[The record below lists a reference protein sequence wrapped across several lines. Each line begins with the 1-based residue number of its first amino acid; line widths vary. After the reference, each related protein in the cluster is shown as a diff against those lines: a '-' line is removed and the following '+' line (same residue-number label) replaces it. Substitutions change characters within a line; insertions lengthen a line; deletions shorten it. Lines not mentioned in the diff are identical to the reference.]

1 MFETKGKRKIMHK
14 IKMNNYLS
22 VVKGK
27 TFPLDAVT
35 QKCAFIGRSSSGKT
49 YGAGKFVE
57 ELLEHNLQT
66 VIIDPVGVWYG
77 LRMNADG
84 KAKGYSIPIFGGEHG
99 DVPLPAH
106 SGILIAN
113 LIVERGISA
122 ILDVSYMR
130 KGERKQFI
138 TDFAEQFFH
147 LKKKNRSAVHLVI
160 EEAQTI
166 IPQRTMHGEERMLGA
181 MEDIVKLGRNYGI
194 GITIISQRPQSVHK
208 DCLNQ
213 TEALFAFQLNAVH
226 ERKAIKEWV
235 EENCFDQKT
244 QVEKLSTLEVGECFL
259 WSPQWL
265 KILDR
270 VKILPKK
277 TFDASKTPTMGHSKS
292 MKSRQLAPV
301 DLEKIKIDMESVIKE
316 KKENDPSELKK
327 KIFELEKML
336 NGKKGIV
343 QAPPIKDTS
352 EIMELRKQLSDAKKK
367 IAEHESWNKDAIA
380 VIDKMSHTLTENR
393 QKLYGKNP
401 PPLVATKMPITK
413 NNDWASKI
421 PKPPYDKSKLLILDD
436 YRKLNTEIKNGSLAK
451 GEKAVLIACASFT
464 NGLLRTQITVLTQY
478 TRSSRD
484 AYIHRLKTKDYVTTD
499 GGKIKITEAGVDV
512 LGNDYQ
518 PLPTGDALMQHWLNA
533 LPKGEKIMLEL
544 IAGEYP
550 NSISREELTDK
561 TGYTRSSRD
570 AYLHRMANKEI
581 IDVTSRGEVKA
592 SQYLFE

>member
-1 MFETKGKRKIMHK
+1 
-14 IKMNNYLS
+14 MNNFLS

-27 TFPLDAVT
+27 TFPLNAVT
-35 QKCAFIGRSSSGKT
+35 QKFAWVGRSGSGKS
-49 YGAGKFVE
+49 YGAGKFAE
-57 ELLEHNLQT
+57 ELLEHDIQT
-66 VIIDPVGVWYG
+66 VILDPVGIWYG

-99 DVPLPAH
+99 DIPLPAH
-106 SGILIAN
+106 SGTLIAN

-122 ILDVSYMR
+122 ILDVSYLR
-130 KGERKQFI
+130 KNERKQFV
-138 TDFAEQFFH
+138 TEFAEQFFH
-147 LKKKNRSAVHLVI
+147 LKKKNKSAVHLII
-160 EEAQTI
+160 EEAQVFM
-166 IPQRTMHGEERMLGA
+166 PQRTISGEERMLGA
-181 MEDIVKLGRNYGI
+181 MEDIIKIGRNYGI
-194 GITIISQRPQSVHK
+194 GVSIISQRPQSVHK

-292 MKSRQLAPV
+292 EKSRQLAPV

-316 KKENDPSELKK
+316 KKENDPAELKK
-327 KIFELEKML
+327 KIFELEKQIRQ
-336 NGKKGIV
+336 NGV
-343 QAPPIKDTS
+343 
-352 EIMELRKQLSDAKKK
+352 
-367 IAEHESWNKDAIA
+367 
-380 VIDKMSHTLTENR
+380 VI
-393 QKLYGKNP
+393 QP
-401 PPLVATKMPITK
+401 TKMPEDIKRIRELERMLNENDMKYKKTLLEVLQHLNGVNEQTK
-413 NNDWASKI
+413 GIESKLEKGVEYLKYKLKEVIPISSSENKIKI
-421 PKPPYDKSKLLILDD
+421 PESTYVKSHHINSDFRQPSTS
-436 YRKLNTEIKNGSLAK
+436 RKEIVHVDSDNNGSIAK
-451 GEKAVLIACASFT
+451 GEKAVLIACANFT

-484 AYIHRLKTKDYVTTD
+484 AYIHRLKTKGYVTTD
-499 GGKIKITEAGVDV
+499 AGKIKITPEGVDI
-512 LGNDYQ
+512 LGHDYQ
-518 PLPTGDALMQHWLNA
+518 PLPTGDALMQHWLNT

-550 NSISREELTDK
+550 NSISRDELTNK
-561 TGYTRSSRD
+561 SGYTRSSRD
-570 AYLHRMANKEI
+570 AYLHRMMNKEI
-581 IDVTSRGEVKA
+581 IEATNRGEVKA
-592 SQYLFE
+592 SQYLF